1 LLNKITAVLLI
12 IKQPLM
18 KKQKEKLNHLI
29 KARDLI
35 EYSFET
41 VNEKEL
47 NEMILKNN
55 ALLASYNDLTKEI
68 KKRIEE
74 IYGIV

>member
-35 EYSFET
+35 ENSFET
-41 VNEKEL
+41 VKEKEL

-55 ALLASYNDLTKEI
+55 ALLVSYKDLTKEI